1 MKNRHFNLIT
11 EPWIKVLDENY
22 QELTVS
28 MEEVL
33 KNARHYRQLAGEM
46 RSQDL
51 VILRLLLAVLLSV
64 YQRVNADGEPYEGL
78 TMDDR
83 WQVTVDPDLDFED
96 LIEEMQETWQ
106 TLYEGGEFSQAVFD
120 YLKAYED
127 RFDFFGEHAF
137 YQVGREFYDAHVPAK
152 KWIKT
157 GNGKVAVKEI
167 NRRVSESNNSAAIF
181 SPRSNGFKNR
191 LSLDEFVRW
200 VITYQNY
207 TGVSGKTSVNG
218 MNDVSKGWLYSISP
232 VYVKGANLFET
243 LMLNLTLFQDDQEK
257 YRYPKPVWEWNLEI
271 YIDHR
276 VEGLVPDNLPELYTV
291 LSRITYIEWNGDY
304 PTTIQGKL
312 SRFDEVNAFI
322 EPMITWRLDK
332 KGYKPRT
339 KQLSDLRIAMWRNF
353 GDYVGTND
361 GETRVPGIVWWLNY
375 LTDKGFLTQETN
387 INLSSAGMIVG
398 DNKKSQ
404 MPAAEF
410 FDDFTI
416 RADVLFDPD
425 PLAARRWP
433 RRIEEVIELTKRV
446 GETLYYFAKEVAEL
460 RDSNGS
466 SSFAN
471 RISAEFYDQLNE
483 PFLGWLASLR
493 NDQDRDE
500 KILEWKKAL
509 HSLVMQTA
517 RKLVQE
523 SSPTEMRGKDST
535 NIFTLYNA
543 TQLKI
548 RKQLS

>member
-353 GDYVGTND
+353 GDYVGTDDEEN
-361 GETRVPGIVWWLNY
+361 RVPGIVWWLNY

-398 DNKKSQ
+398 DDKKSQ

-446 GETLYYFAKEVAEL
+446 GGTLYYFAKEVAEL

-466 SSFAN
+466 GSFAN

>member
-243 LMLNLTLFQDDQEK
+243 LMLNLTLFQ
-257 YRYPKPVWEWNLEI
+257 EI
-271 YIDHR
+271 
-276 VEGLVPDNLPELYTV
+276 
-291 LSRITYIEWNGDY
+291 
-304 PTTIQGKL
+304 
-312 SRFDEVNAFI
+312 
-322 EPMITWRLDK
+322 
-332 KGYKPRT
+332 
-339 KQLSDLRIAMWRNF
+339 
-353 GDYVGTND
+353 
-361 GETRVPGIVWWLNY
+361 
-375 LTDKGFLTQETN
+375 
-387 INLSSAGMIVG
+387 
-398 DNKKSQ
+398 KKSIGIQ
-404 MPAAEF
+404 SQF
-410 FDDFTI
+410 GSGIWKFTSI
-416 RADVLFDPD
+416 IVLK
-425 PLAARRWP
+425 
-433 RRIEEVIELTKRV
+433 V
-446 GETLYYFAKEVAEL
+446 
-460 RDSNGS
+460 
-466 SSFAN
+466 
-471 RISAEFYDQLNE
+471 
-483 PFLGWLASLR
+483 
-493 NDQDRDE
+493 
-500 KILEWKKAL
+500 
-509 HSLVMQTA
+509 
-517 RKLVQE
+517 
-523 SSPTEMRGKDST
+523 
-535 NIFTLYNA
+535 
-543 TQLKI
+543 
-548 RKQLS
+548 

>member
-291 LSRITYIEWNGDY
+291 LSRITYIEWNRDY

-466 SSFAN
+466 GSFAN

>member
-96 LIEEMQETWQ
+96 LIEEMQGTWQ

-466 SSFAN
+466 GSFAN

>member
-1 MKNRHFNLIT
+1 
-11 EPWIKVLDENY
+11 
-22 QELTVS
+22 
-28 MEEVL
+28 
-33 KNARHYRQLAGEM
+33 M

-276 VEGLVPDNLPELYTV
+276 VEGLVPDNLPV
-291 LSRITYIEWNGDY
+291 
-304 PTTIQGKL
+304 
-312 SRFDEVNAFI
+312 
-322 EPMITWRLDK
+322 
-332 KGYKPRT
+332 
-339 KQLSDLRIAMWRNF
+339 
-353 GDYVGTND
+353 
-361 GETRVPGIVWWLNY
+361 
-375 LTDKGFLTQETN
+375 
-387 INLSSAGMIVG
+387 
-398 DNKKSQ
+398 KSK
-404 MPAAEF
+404 M
-410 FDDFTI
+410 
-416 RADVLFDPD
+416 
-425 PLAARRWP
+425 
-433 RRIEEVIELTKRV
+433 
-446 GETLYYFAKEVAEL
+446 
-460 RDSNGS
+460 
-466 SSFAN
+466 
-471 RISAEFYDQLNE
+471 
-483 PFLGWLASLR
+483 
-493 NDQDRDE
+493 
-500 KILEWKKAL
+500 
-509 HSLVMQTA
+509 LV
-517 RKLVQE
+517 
-523 SSPTEMRGKDST
+523 
-535 NIFTLYNA
+535 
-543 TQLKI
+543 
-548 RKQLS
+548 

>member
-353 GDYVGTND
+353 GDYVGTDDEEN
-361 GETRVPGIVWWLNY
+361 RVPGIVWWLNY

-398 DNKKSQ
+398 DDKKSQ

-425 PLAARRWP
+425 PLAARHWP

-446 GETLYYFAKEVAEL
+446 GGTLYYFAKEVAEL

-466 SSFAN
+466 GSFAN

>member
-322 EPMITWRLDK
+322 EPMTTWRLDK

-375 LTDKGFLTQETN
+375 LTDKGFLTKETN

-398 DNKKSQ
+398 DDKKSQ

-425 PLAARRWP
+425 PLVAQRWP
-433 RRIEEVIELTKRV
+433 RRIEEVIELTKKV
-446 GETLYYFAKEVAEL
+446 GETLHYFAKEVAEL

-466 SSFAN
+466 GSFAN

-500 KILEWKKAL
+500 KIMEWKKTL
-509 HSLVMQTA
+509 YSLVMQA
-517 RKLVQE
+517 AKKLVQE

>member
-167 NRRVSESNNSAAIF
+167 NRRVSESNHSAAIF

-339 KQLSDLRIAMWRNF
+339 KQLSDLRIAMWCNF

-398 DNKKSQ
+398 DDKKSQ

-446 GETLYYFAKEVAEL
+446 GGTLYYFAKEVAEL

-466 SSFAN
+466 GSFAN

>member
-353 GDYVGTND
+353 DDYVGTND

-398 DNKKSQ
+398 DDKKSQ

-446 GETLYYFAKEVAEL
+446 GGTLYYFAKEVAEL

-466 SSFAN
+466 GSFAN